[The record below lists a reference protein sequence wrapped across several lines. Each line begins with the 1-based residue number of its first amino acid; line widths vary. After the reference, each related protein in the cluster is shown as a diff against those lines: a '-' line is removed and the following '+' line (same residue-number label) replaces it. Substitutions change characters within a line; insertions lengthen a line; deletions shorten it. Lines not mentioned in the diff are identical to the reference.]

1 MKYDILISQLNNAYS
16 VRNLAK
22 SKHWTEVSKDLFVDG
37 QTGIVFK
44 RIGETVDQA
53 TADLLRNANRIA
65 GVKVNGN

>member
-16 VRNLAK
+16 VRNLVK